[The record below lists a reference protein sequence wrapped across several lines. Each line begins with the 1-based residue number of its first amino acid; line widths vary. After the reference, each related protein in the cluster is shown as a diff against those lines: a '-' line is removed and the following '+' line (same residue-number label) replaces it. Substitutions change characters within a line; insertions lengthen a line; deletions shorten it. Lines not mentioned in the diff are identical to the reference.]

1 MDDLKALLNV
11 LAGRGDEV
19 IEAHDSKGVW
29 RKAKFSHRHPTRKLL
44 VFGLGD
50 DMHGLFCWHRDT
62 GNYPH
67 LVKGRAADVKVRQNE
82 IRINGSTYHFEATE
96 LQLKS

>member
-50 DMHGLFCWHRDT
+50 DMHGLFCWEFRLH
-62 GNYPH
+62 N
-67 LVKGRAADVKVRQNE
+67 GRI
-82 IRINGSTYHFEATE
+82 IRNLSYLSF
-96 LQLKS
+96 LS